1 MKAIG
6 AENRVNGAKNLNTMK
21 KILDKIEDIVEGMLK
36 KIQELPKMLI
46 IITKKGSENK
56 NKQTSPR
63 RFNNPLI

>member
-36 KIQELPKMLI
+36 KI
-46 IITKKGSENK
+46 
-56 NKQTSPR
+56 
-63 RFNNPLI
+63 